1 MKRIRSYKKSMVY
14 WTVILMTSVILIS
27 EAQAGVL
34 GTTVNVIGQVLAFPF
49 ELTGGIFRTVF

>member
-1 MKRIRSYKKSMVY
+1 MVY